1 MELEQVLCIYL
12 RTKGSDNIMI
22 DNFFNMN
29 ESYDFMIKQ
38 FGESIEI
45 NDINRTA
52 IIHRNNYRNIE
63 ELKILCR
70 DKIERGNI
78 VKYNNNVYLTID
90 DTRNIRYN
98 VYYRAIVQRS
108 NYNVNFV
115 FNNIVFPQ
123 YTIITNQTTGTDGEI
138 ITVPANQILIIVQDN
153 NFTNQIKTD
162 DIFIKFKHRWQV
174 SGIDY
179 TKDGILTIYA
189 NQVANHENDDLVNEI
204 PEGAGEYNPII
215 TATPNPLNV
224 NINSTSQITATVS
237 NNGVNVE
244 NPTLIYTS
252 SDNNICTV
260 DNTGL
265 VTGVAE
271 GSTNITISYVGID
284 NNTYNTTVATTVEES
299 AADSVEIVL
308 TDENED
314 NFNVYPNIEN
324 IAYAKLLINGIEDNT
339 ATFNFTIKNDTEG
352 LPYQTVTL
360 SNITINSCQ
369 LNPNTHH
376 QYGTSTLTVKL
387 QRDTTITKNQIV
399 SMSNL

>member
-1 MELEQVLCIYL
+1 
-12 RTKGSDNIMI
+12 MI

-29 ESYDFMIKQ
+29 ESYDFMLQQ

-78 VKYNNNVYLTID
+78 VKYNNNTYITID

-98 VYYRAIVQRS
+98 AYYRAIVQRC
-108 NYNVNFV
+108 NYNVNFAI
-115 FNNIVFPQ
+115 NNTVFPQ
-123 YTIITNQTTGTDGEI
+123 YAIITNQTTGVNGEI
-138 ITVPANQILIIVQDN
+138 ITVPANQILVVVQDN
-153 NFTNQIKTD
+153 NFTNSIKVD
-162 DIFIKFKHRWQV
+162 DVFIKFKHRWQINGV
-174 SGIDY
+174 DY
-179 TKDGILTIYA
+179 TKNGILTIYA
-189 NQVANHENDDLVNEI
+189 NQVANHEKDDLINEI
-204 PEGAGEYNPII
+204 PEGAGVYNPII
-215 TATPNPLNV
+215 VATPNPLNV
-224 NINSTSQITATVS
+224 NINSTVQITATVS

-244 NPTLIYTS
+244 NPTLIYAS
-252 SDNNICTV
+252 NNKDIASV

-271 GSTNITISYVGID
+271 GNANITISYLGID
-284 NNTYNTTVATTVEES
+284 GNTYSTTMATTVEES
-299 AADSVEIVL
+299 APDVIEIVL
-308 TDENED
+308 TDKNED
-314 NFNVYPNIEN
+314 DFNVYPNLEN
-324 IAYAKLLINGIEDNT
+324 IAYAKLLINGKEDNT
-339 ATFNFTIKNDTEG
+339 ATFNFSIKNDKEG

-376 QYGTSTLTVKL
+376 QYGTSTLTVTL
-387 QRDTTITKNQIV
+387 QRDNTITKNQTV
-399 SMSNL
+399 KMSNL

>member
-1 MELEQVLCIYL
+1 
-12 RTKGSDNIMI
+12 MI
-22 DNFFNMN
+22 ENYFNVN
-29 ESYDFMIKQ
+29 ESFDFMLQQ
-38 FGESIEI
+38 FGELIKVD
-45 NDINRTA
+45 DINRTA

-78 VKYNNNVYLTID
+78 VKYNNNTYITID

-98 VYYRAIVQRS
+98 AYYRAIIQRS

-123 YTIITNQTTGTDGEI
+123 YTIITNQTTGVNGEI
-138 ITVPANQILIIVQDN
+138 ITVPANQILVVVQDN
-153 NFTNQIKTD
+153 NFTNSIKVD
-162 DIFIKFKHRWQV
+162 DVFIKFKHRWQINGV
-174 SGIDY
+174 DY
-179 TKDGILTIYA
+179 TKNGILTIYA
-189 NQVANHENDDLVNEI
+189 TQTANHENDDLINEI
-204 PEGAGEYNPII
+204 PEGAGVYNPIVS
-215 TATPNPLNV
+215 ATPNPMNV
-224 NINSTSQITATVS
+224 NVNSTVQITATVS

-244 NPTLIYTS
+244 NPTLIYAS
-252 SDNNICTV
+252 NNKDIATV

-271 GSTNITISYVGID
+271 GNANINISYVGLD
-284 NNTYNTTVATTVEES
+284 NNTYNTTIATTVEES
-299 AADSVEIVL
+299 APDVIEIVL

-314 NFNVYPNIEN
+314 DFNVYPNIEN

-339 ATFNFTIKNDTEG
+339 ATFNFSIKNYTEG

-360 SNITINSCQ
+360 SNITSNSCQ

-376 QYGTSTLTVKL
+376 QYGTSTLTVTL

>member
-1 MELEQVLCIYL
+1 
-12 RTKGSDNIMI
+12 MI

-29 ESYDFMIKQ
+29 ESYDFMLQQ

-90 DTRNIRYN
+90 DTRNMRYN
-98 VYYRAIVQRS
+98 AYHRAIVQRS
-108 NYNVNFV
+108 NYNINFI
-115 FNNIVFPQ
+115 FNNTVFPQ
-123 YTIITNQTTGTDGEI
+123 YAIITNQTTGVNGEI
-138 ITVPANQILIIVQDN
+138 ITVPANQILVVVQDN
-153 NFTNQIKTD
+153 NFTNQIKVD
-162 DIFIKFKHRWQV
+162 DVFIKFKHRWQINGV
-174 SGIDY
+174 DY
-179 TKDGILTIYA
+179 TKNGILTIYA
-189 NQVANHENDDLVNEI
+189 KQVATASGDDLENEI
-204 PEGAGEYNPII
+204 PAGAGVYNPII
-215 TATPNPLNV
+215 TATPNPMNV
-224 NINSTSQITATVS
+224 NINSTVQITATVTV
-237 NNGVNVE
+237 NGTNVE

-252 SDNNICTV
+252 SNSDICIV

-265 VTGVAE
+265 VTGIAE
-271 GSTNITISYVGID
+271 GNVNINISYVGLD
-284 NNTYNTTVATTVEES
+284 NNTYNTTIATTVEES
-299 AADSVEIVL
+299 VPDNVEIVL

-314 NFNVYPNIEN
+314 NFNVYPNLEN

-339 ATFNFTIKNDTEG
+339 SAFNFTIKNDTEG

-360 SNITINSCQ
+360 SNITSNSCQ

-376 QYGTSTLTVKL
+376 QYGTSTLTVTL
-387 QRDTTITKNQIV
+387 QRDTTITKNQTV
-399 SMSNL
+399 KMSNL